1 MADRSTASGAAPT
14 PPRPSRPRATSPAV
28 PDPWPQHW
36 GQVPAPWRDG
46 VYAIDADPFKDVFVQ
61 NARYQRGRAFDFR
74 PPGPHRLA
82 QETAWWIWT
91 CHHEGLRKIEPSML
105 RWWAAA
111 VGSLTTRRSATAGRA
126 PASIADLEPHLVAR
140 EAVRLFAA
148 RNGRPPSPGNLR
160 NLISIADHVHLLV
173 SVRTSPAP
181 WWTHDVW
188 DLRVDDR
195 IPRRAHEPAADQIV
209 NLAGIDP
216 PWLREAL
223 RFWLSTALTYQL
235 FRWTTVVTRARNLGT
250 YLGRYLTEQHVTD
263 PTIAPA
269 PAEIRAVFTGF
280 AGWLSSPAATTT
292 GRPLAGTGISAVLS
306 HTQGMYTY
314 LLDHNDDLITA
325 TGDDRWEGLN
335 EAHARLFAHQP
346 TGRRTTSTATP
357 GASVIGPSDLARMI
371 ACLEILSAPTSQ
383 VVTVALPGGEE
394 VTARGIGDPQAAR
407 AWLLQALTGRRVS
420 EILMLDFDPL
430 TAVPGLDPTRVEEGA
445 FVARLRYQQTKI
457 DDVDATILVDATV
470 VALVAAQQ
478 AWARGHVDP
487 GVTPPYLFLNPRHNH
502 RGTRPRSYGS
512 HLAAL
517 RRLNQATALTDAV
530 GKPLAFTRTHR
541 LRHTRATELLNAG
554 VPIHVVQRYLGH
566 KSPEMTMHYAAT
578 LAHTA
583 EAEFLK
589 AHRVGAFGS
598 ALVLQPADLLEI
610 TQLEAR
616 ADRALPNGLCTL
628 PPAKTCDRGNAC
640 LTCGHFATDNSHLG
654 EHQDQQRRTLRLI
667 EVRQDAFTRR
677 HGQPMP
683 EENIWLRERRR
694 ELDSLHAIINALTAA
709 PDQSA
714 VGAGASRRHLP
725 ESPPA

>member
-1 MADRSTASGAAPT
+1 MADRSAASGAAPT

-46 VYAIDADPFKDVFVQ
+46 VYAIDTDPFKDVFVQ

-250 YLGRYLTEQHVTD
+250 YLGRYLTEQHVTV

-306 HTQGMYTY
+306 QTQGMYTY
-314 LLDHNDDLITA
+314 LLDHSDDLIAA
-325 TGDDRWEGLN
+325 TGDQRWEGLG

-383 VVTVALPGGEE
+383 VVTVALPGGEQ

-430 TAVPGLDPTRVEEGA
+430 TAVPGLDPTRVEERA

-470 VALVAAQQ
+470 TALVAAQQ
-478 AWARGHVDP
+478 AWARDHVDP
-487 GVTPPYLFLNPRHNH
+487 GATPPYLFLNPRHNH

-517 RRLNQATALTDAV
+517 RRLNQSTALTDAA

-598 ALVLQPADLLEI
+598 ALVLQPDDLLEI

>member
-1 MADRSTASGAAPT
+1 MADRSPAAGAATT
-14 PPRPSRPRATSPAV
+14 PPRPSRPRTASPTV

-46 VYAIDADPFKDVFVQ
+46 VYAIDADPFADVFVQ

-111 VGSLTTRRSATAGRA
+111 TGSLAAHRSAAAGRV
-126 PASIADLEPHLVAR
+126 PMSIADMEPHLVAR

-181 WWTHDVW
+181 WWSHDVW

-209 NLAGIDP
+209 NLASIDP

-263 PTIAPA
+263 PVIAPT

-292 GRPLAGTGISAVLS
+292 GRPLASTGISAVLS
-306 HTQGMYTY
+306 HTQGLYTY
-314 LLDHNDDLITA
+314 LLDHSDDLITS
-325 TGDDRWEGLN
+325 TGDHRWEGLN

-346 TGRRTTSTATP
+346 TSRRTTSTATP

-371 ACLEILSAPTSQ
+371 ACLEILSGPTSQ

-420 EILMLDFDPL
+420 EILMLDFDPI
-430 TAVPGLDPTRVEEGA
+430 TAVPGLDPDRVEEGA

-457 DDVDATILVDATV
+457 DGVDATILVDATV
-470 VALVAAQQ
+470 TALVAAQQ
-478 AWARGHVDP
+478 AWARDHVDP

-598 ALVLQPADLLEI
+598 ALVLRPDDLLEI

-640 LTCGHFATDNSHLG
+640 LTCGHFATDGSHLG

>member
-1 MADRSTASGAAPT
+1 MADRSAASGAAPT

-46 VYAIDADPFKDVFVQ
+46 VYAIDTDPFKDVFVQ

-598 ALVLQPADLLEI
+598 ALVLQPDDLLEI

-640 LTCGHFATDNSHLG
+640 LTCGHFATDGSHLG

>member
-628 PPAKTCDRGNAC
+628 PW
-640 LTCGHFATDNSHLG
+640 F
-654 EHQDQQRRTLRLI
+654 
-667 EVRQDAFTRR
+667 
-677 HGQPMP
+677 
-683 EENIWLRERRR
+683 
-694 ELDSLHAIINALTAA
+694 
-709 PDQSA
+709 
-714 VGAGASRRHLP
+714 
-725 ESPPA
+725 

>member
-1 MADRSTASGAAPT
+1 MADHRASALPASHLRRARPTKSPGA
-14 PPRPSRPRATSPAV
+14 

-36 GQVPAPWRDG
+36 GQVPSPWRDG
-46 VYAIDADPFKDVFVQ
+46 VYAIDTEPFNTVFVQ

-74 PPGPHRLA
+74 PAGPHRLA

-111 VGSLTTRRSATAGRA
+111 IGSLTEHRSATTGRA
-126 PASIADLEPHLVAR
+126 PTSLAELQPHLVAR

-148 RNGRPPSPGNLR
+148 RNDRPPSPGNLR
-160 NLISIADHVHLLV
+160 NLISLADHAHLLV
-173 SVRTSPAP
+173 SVRTSPQP
-181 WWTHDVW
+181 WWSHDIW

-209 NLAGIDP
+209 NLAAIDP

-235 FRWTTVVTRARNLGT
+235 FRWTTVTTRARNLGT

-263 PTIAPA
+263 PTIAATPA
-269 PAEIRAVFTGF
+269 GIRAVFTGF
-280 AGWLSSPAATTT
+280 TSWLSSPAATTT

-306 HTQGMYTY
+306 HTQGLYTY
-314 LLDHNDDLITA
+314 LLDHLDDLVA
-325 TGDDRWEGLN
+325 FTGDQRWQELT
-335 EAHARLFAHQP
+335 EAHARLFTHQP
-346 TGRRTTSTATP
+346 SGRRPTTASTTP
-357 GASVIGPSDLARMI
+357 GASVIGAEDLTRMI
-371 ACLEILSAPTSQ
+371 TCLEILTAPTSQ
-383 VVTVALPGGEE
+383 LVTVTLPGGEE
-394 VTARGIGDPQAAR
+394 LTARGIGDPQAAR

-430 TAVPGLDPTRVEEGA
+430 TAIPGIDPAQAEPGA

-470 VALVAAQQ
+470 TELIAAQQ
-478 AWARGHVDP
+478 AWAREHVDP

-502 RGTRPRSYGS
+502 RGTRPRAYSS

-517 RRLNQATALTDAV
+517 RRLNQATNLTDSA
-530 GKPLAFTRTHR
+530 GKPLTYTRTHR

-578 LAHTA
+578 LTSTA

-589 AHRVGAFGS
+589 AHRVGAFGT
-598 ALVLQPADLLEI
+598 ALALQPADLLEI
-610 TQLEAR
+610 SQLDAR

-628 PPAKTCDRGNAC
+628 PPVKTCDRGNAC
-640 LTCGHFATDNSHLG
+640 LTCGHFATDSSHLA
-654 EHQDQQRRTLRLI
+654 EHQDQHRTTLRLI
-667 EVRQDAFTRR
+667 EIRQEAFTRR

-694 ELDSLHAIINALTAA
+694 EVASLQAIITALTAA
-709 PDQSA
+709 PDHPA
-714 VGAGASRRHLP
+714 VGVGADRRHHL
-725 ESPPA
+725 ESSSS

>member
-640 LTCGHFATDNSHLG
+640 LTCGHFATDSSHLG

-667 EVRQDAFTRR
+667 EVRQEAFTRR

-694 ELDSLHAIINALTAA
+694 ELDSLHAIIDALTAA

-714 VGAGASRRHLP
+714 LGAGATRRHLP
-725 ESPPA
+725 DGPPR